1 MPVTLGLLAALG
13 WGTGD
18 YFLALLAR
26 RDGIARCTLATQGFT
41 LLFWTAASLRHPPAD
56 PPGLAWWP
64 IILAAALFVLGMWA
78 FERAF
83 ELGEVGIVAP
93 VTAGYVVV
101 TAGLDA
107 LRGTLPGAPVLAGA
121 AALFVGVVLVAG
133 GAREAPEAQFHRKS
147 ALGMALVAAFCFG
160 GMFWLLGHFAGPAQF
175 GPYVPMFLLKL
186 AATGFGLTWV
196 VGESR
201 ANSSTSPAMYKVDA
215 RFWAQSLACAAC
227 DTGAWFGFLWA
238 VRGPGVVLVTAL
250 AGLSSAVTV
259 ALGAV
264 LLRERFGARQWGG
277 IGLILAGIL
286 WVKLH

>member
-41 LLFWTAASLRHPPAD
+41 LLFWTAAALRHPPSV
-56 PPGLAWWP
+56 PIGWAWWP
-64 IILAAALFVLGMWA
+64 IFLAAVLFVLGMWA

-107 LRGTLPGAPVLAGA
+107 LRGTLPRLPVLAGA
-121 AALFVGVVLVAG
+121 AALFAGVVSVAG
-133 GAREAPEAQFHRKS
+133 GAREAPEAKFHRKS
-147 ALGMALVAAFCFG
+147 ALVLALVAAFSFG

-175 GPYVPMFLLKL
+175 GANVPMFLLKL
-186 AATGFGLTWV
+186 AASGFGLCWV
-196 VGESR
+196 LREHR
-201 ANSSTSPAMYKVDA
+201 CKSTIPTTGYKVGA
-215 RFWAQSLACAAC
+215 RFWAQSLACAVC
-227 DTGAWFGFLWA
+227 DTAAWFGFLWA
-238 VRGPGVVLVTAL
+238 ARGPGVVLVTAL

-264 LLRERFGARQWGG
+264 LLRERFGMRQWGG
-277 IGLILAGIL
+277 IGLIFAGVL
-286 WVKLH
+286 WVKFH